1 MLACVCRK
9 YAIAYQNKDECEFTE
24 AVCACSLI
32 YYAYERYPRL
42 FFIIFTKTETKTN
55 PYSNC
60 IKKNE
65 FIWIFLLAEQ
75 PVKWF
80 GK

>member
-1 MLACVCRK
+1 MQLPIKIKMNVNLQKQYVLALL
-9 YAIAYQNKDECEFTE
+9 YIMHMKDI
-24 AVCACSLI
+24 LD
-32 YYAYERYPRL
+32 Y
-42 FFIIFTKTETKTN
+42 FFFIFTKTKNKTN

>member
-1 MLACVCRK
+1 MCRK

-42 FFIIFTKTETKTN
+42 FFIIFTKTTKKTTLIVIVLRKMN
-55 PYSNC
+55 LFGFSYWQSNLW
-60 IKKNE
+60 NGLE
-65 FIWIFLLAEQ
+65 NN
-75 PVKWF
+75 
-80 GK
+80 